1 MDLVYNG
8 TMRFIRF
15 LPELNIIQ
23 LTAIKKLLLM
33 AFSTLLFFQL
43 LVGFV
48 SFDDYL
54 VLFVYVLFL
63 NDLYI
68 KIKKPEL
75 LYYHD
80 ERLKRSKMSLVFFV
94 LFLLPFVFDAFNV
107 TDVTRLFLY
116 KIGFILWAQ
125 IFLLDAFIHYK
136 QTNSK
141 RWLII
146 TNMAVLF
153 IVMGSLIK

>member
-1 MDLVYNG
+1 
-8 TMRFIRF
+8 
-15 LPELNIIQ
+15 
-23 LTAIKKLLLM
+23 M

>member
-1 MDLVYNG
+1 
-8 TMRFIRF
+8 MRFVRF
-15 LPELNIIQ
+15 LPEFNIVQ
-23 LTAIKKLLLM
+23 LTAIKKLLLL
-33 AFSTLLFFQL
+33 AFSVLLFFQL

-54 VLFVYVLFL
+54 VIFVYALFL

-68 KIKKPEL
+68 KIKKPDL
-75 LYYHD
+75 LYYQD
-80 ERLKRSKMSLVFFV
+80 ERVKRSQMSFVFFV

-125 IFLLDAFIHYK
+125 IFLLDAFMHYR

-146 TNMAVLF
+146 TNVAVLF
-153 IVMGSLIK
+153 IVMGSFVK